1 MIHTSVTLIV
11 HKSCE
16 CRVYSTQVL
25 YTQVLTSRDLDSIA
39 FSLRLDPGLELEEF
53 RRGFLFEF
61 LKEFHGGFHREFQ
74 RVSNSGFQKEFHKD
88 FDLGFRFSNR
98 TVWFSHNSGFHL
110 CGFLTTVVFLQRI
123 SRWPIITSNGG
134 VVNQNDSFDEKRNRF
149 LFHCGSTATQLVG

>member
-53 RRGFLFEF
+53 RHENFLGF

-74 RVSNSGFQKEFHKD
+74 RVSNSGFQKEFHK
-88 FDLGFRFSNR
+88 GFLLEFRPRISIFESHGVVFSQQ
-98 TVWFSHNSGFHL
+98 WFSYNGFH
-110 CGFLTTVVFLQRI
+110 
-123 SRWPIITSNGG
+123 GG
-134 VVNQNDSFDEKRNRF
+134 
-149 LFHCGSTATQLVG
+149 LL